1 METHP
6 VPLARTDVQIVEV
19 HLVTRPRA
27 QMIQVQRTQPP
38 VVQVEL
44 NVECYQILIRI
55 QSRKMYQFLILLPQ
69 ILLDSLM
76 RAITTIIGLLYLLR
90 NPQAR
95 FKTK

>member
-19 HLVTRPRA
+19 HLVNRPRA
-27 QMIQVQRTQPP
+27 QMIQVQGTQTP

-44 NVECYQILIRI
+44 NVECYQILIHI
-55 QSRKMYQFLILLPQ
+55 QSRKMYQILILLPQ

-76 RAITTIIGLLYLLR
+76 KAITAIIGLLYLLP

>member
-19 HLVTRPRA
+19 HLVTRLQA

-55 QSRKMYQFLILLPQ
+55 QSRKMYQLLILLPQ

-76 RAITTIIGLLYLLR
+76 RTITAIIGLLYLLQ